1 MNFVGKNG
9 DKALFVEGDLGIV
22 INETT
27 KKITYTEDPGALIAS
42 VKWSDQE
49 KPAKSV
55 FDLAVSSLSNLD
67 IKIFSINDRMYTVPK
82 TAQSE
87 AKKAL
92 DWRKEHKRG
101 GTPVGVNT
109 ARILAEGGQIGIKK
123 VRHIARYFPRHEV
136 DKKAKGYKPGEEGF
150 PSAGR
155 IAWALWGGDAAQRWA
170 AGIVE
175 REDKKNKETSLL
187 AGGYNA
193 PQRIDYSAFNRKVE
207 PEFFVRMRVDGGGID
222 RLYKVEQDGE
232 CTVWDDGYW
241 DDLGNVSH
249 DFYTYD
255 KSLDD
260 PYDKTKK
267 IHVPIDKESAVSVA
281 AMFDGAPESFISVRS
296 LNYEETELLER
307 AIPEEDWGFID
318 ELSDSDNFDN
328 DFDFDNDGLVAATG
342 FKTNQDGNYTPEERS
357 AKAQQQVRDKT
368 GKFAKSGSTVVI
380 GGDPNK
386 TGQITSINPDTQEV
400 AVKLSTGDTINV
412 PASLT
417 ETADSFKPVAQSNFP
432 TNDLDFSG
440 ILGEPRVPIDQ
451 PLAMLPGRLPPLTA
465 PDLNLLVNDW
475 SSWVSG
481 QRLAPEYSGDPVK
494 KFIPKA
500 LPDPNT
506 AMGKYFKGAFNP
518 DGTAKSGWNPAVASN
533 VYNEPMLRDWLDKKY
548 KNKSGVSGYHNA
560 GWYKPDPAKTPI
572 EEKKSRSEVLSRP
585 HRNMMDDKY
594 DRVNFA
600 VTAAVEGSELTP
612 ETSDVP
618 PMYMAIVAEDDPQAV
633 MELISM
639 IPANKNSSEP
649 QTFTRKD
656 GKWKP
661 DEGILSDLRSP
672 TPPPVVVLDNEMLS
686 EVLSQIEGEQG
697 GDKEGL
703 ISSLEFDSSVLLT
716 KNSAVLA
723 LVARGGLDRNRGNAA
738 RLRRYWKF
746 GPGALKIRW
755 NTPGDWTRC
764 FRQLAKH
771 MGPRAKGY
779 CSLRHKEMT
788 GTWPGSKYNI
798 GKKKKRGRVGSL
810 TAALETVKSED
821 MIINEFIL
829 KARAAAAK
837 SQVAGGRSFTH
848 PKEYGAN
855 FIIPLVIPE
864 GKESGDGRIF
874 NKGAITFRDLPL
886 PLLWQIKTGQGH
898 DGSVVVGQILSME
911 KTSSGVANAYGIFD
925 SGEFGR
931 EAERLVKNGFLRGV
945 SADMDQFEADEE
957 EVLPE
962 AGEKEDTKKIGGGKI
977 NITKARVMAV
987 TIVPKPAFQECFI
1000 QIIEEIAEAQEEE
1013 VIPDG
1018 TYVDGVNPLDAAA
1031 LVACGMIAGAIPVEP
1046 PTEWFDAPKLKGPT
1060 PLTVTDE
1067 GRVFGHIA
1075 AWHVDHI
1082 GMSYGTK
1089 PPRSRS
1095 KYAYFHTG
1103 VVKTLEGTNVPVGQ
1117 LTLAGGHAGLE
1128 ASAEEA
1134 VRHYDD
1140 TASAIADVHAGEDA
1154 FGIWVAGSL
1163 RPEASPEQIRAL
1175 RASSPSGDWRPIK
1188 GQLELVAVCQVN
1200 VPGFPIARARVA
1212 SGQIMAL
1219 VAAGASVLAEMK
1231 HDPLAEVIKKVEQLE
1246 KRPLLAAADQA
1257 KSRFSEM
1264 NASILAEKKQEL
1276 ASRFGKIRSE
1286 IDDSDYMNE
1295 LFDEDPESEMS
1306 VISRRVRERLA
1317 KEGKALKDGSYPI
1330 RNISDLKN
1338 AVRAYGRS
1346 KPGKRAEVRKHIVR
1360 RARGLNRSDL
1370 LPEKWSN
1377 ASSDETAMKNPCWDG
1392 YVMIGMKTIKGKE
1405 VPNCVPDS
1413 AGNVSD
1419 LENIVSSMRQK
1430 AEFAS
1435 KTVSG
1440 EAVSA
1445 LIAAKK
1451 PDPDLIDLTPEE
1463 IEALRQAK
1471 RQEGKMPER
1480 DEDGRIKYTPDTQP
1494 RDTSGKFRMVLAR
1507 LKADL
1512 GPTGLQKVIDKVEEA
1527 ENLDSAGDYISAADS
1542 AADLLDIL
1550 DRLDSGAL
1558 NPERL
1563 ENIQNGARELGEVI
1577 ANLPFAFGKDAQ
1589 KVRFSDLPPA
1599 LGKLMEDMV
1608 KRVYS
1613 RLEDE
1618 EDADEATAK
1627 LRTFMSGGDYFNQG
1641 EISAEMAKLLR
1652 LLT

>member
-1 MNFVGKNG
+1 MNYVGKNG
-9 DKALFVEGDLGIV
+9 DKALFIEGNLGVIV
-22 INETT
+22 DEKT
-27 KKITYTEDPGALIAS
+27 KEITYSEYPQTLLSSGTWSIED
-42 VKWSDQE
+42 
-49 KPAKSV
+49 KPSKAI
-55 FDLAVSSLSNLD
+55 FDLAVGSLSDLD
-67 IKIFSINDRMYTVPK
+67 IKIFSANDRMYTIPK
-82 TAQSE
+82 SVQTE
-87 AKKAL
+87 AKRAL
-92 DWRKEHKRG
+92 EWKKEYKRG
-101 GTPVGVNT
+101 GTSVGMNT
-109 ARILAEGGQIGIKK
+109 ARTLAKGGQIGIKK
-123 VRHIARYFPRHEV
+123 VRHIAKYFPRHEV
-136 DKKAKGYKPGEEGF
+136 DKKAKGYKPGEEGY

-175 REDKKNKETSLL
+175 REDKKKKETSLL
-187 AGGYNA
+187 SYGYEA
-193 PQRIDYSAFNRKVE
+193 PKRVDYSAFNREIE
-207 PEFFVRMRVDGGGID
+207 PEFFVRLRTDGSGID
-222 RLYKVEQDGE
+222 RLYKVEQDGS

-241 DDLGNVSH
+241 DDLGNISH
-249 DFYTYD
+249 DFETYD

-260 PYDKTKK
+260 PYDKVKK
-267 IHVPIDKESAVSVA
+267 IHVPIDKDSAIALA
-281 AMFDGAPESFISVRS
+281 AMFDNRPESSVLLRA
-296 LNYEETELLER
+296 LNFEETDLLEK
-307 AIPEEDWGFID
+307 AIPEEDWAFID
-318 ELSDSDNFDN
+318 QLSDNDEFEDDL
-328 DFDFDNDGLVAATG
+328 DFDDDGLVAASG
-342 FKTNQDGNYTPEERS
+342 FKTDQDGNYTPEERS
-357 AKAQQQVRDKT
+357 EKAKQQVRDKT
-368 GKFAKSGSTVVI
+368 GKFAKSGSSVVI

-400 AVKLSTGDTINV
+400 AVKLANGDTVNV

-417 ETADSFKPVAQSNFP
+417 ESADTFEPVSTANFP
-432 TNDLDFSG
+432 QTNLDFTG

-451 PLAMLPGRLPPLTA
+451 PLAQLPGRLPPLTA
-465 PDLNLLVNDW
+465 PDVNLLVSDW

-481 QRLAPEYSGDPVK
+481 QRLSPEYSGDPVK
-494 KFIPKA
+494 PFVPKE
-500 LPDPNT
+500 LPDINT
-506 AMGKYFKGAFNP
+506 VMGKYFQGAFNP
-518 DGTAKSGWNPAVASN
+518 DGTAKSGWNPAIASN
-533 VYNEPMLRDWLDKKY
+533 VYNEPMLRDWLDTKY
-548 KNKSGVSGYHNA
+548 KNKSGVEGYHNV

-572 EEKKSRSEVLSRP
+572 EEKKSRSDIMSRDY
-585 HRNMMDDKY
+585 RNMMDDKFN
-594 DRVNFA
+594 RVNFS
-600 VTAAVEGSELTP
+600 VVAAAGQPLTP

-633 MELISM
+633 MELVSL
-639 IPANKNSSEP
+639 IPAGKDSSQP
-649 QTFTRKD
+649 QTFTRNE
-656 GKWKP
+656 GKWEP
-661 DEGILSDLRSP
+661 DEGILSDLQSP

-686 EVLSQIEGEQG
+686 EVLAQIEGDPA
-697 GDKEGL
+697 GDKSGL
-703 ISSLEFDSSVLLT
+703 VSSLEFDASVLLS
-716 KNSAVLA
+716 KNPVVLS
-723 LVARGGLDRNRGNAA
+723 LVAKGGLDRNRGNAE

-764 FRQLAKH
+764 YRQLAKH

-798 GKKKKRGRVGSL
+798 GKKKKRGRVASI
-810 TAALETVKSED
+810 TAALESVRSEEK
-821 MIINEFIL
+821 IISEFTL

-837 SQVAGGRSFTH
+837 SQVAGGRASVRPH
-848 PKEYGAN
+848 EHGSK

-864 GKESGDGRIF
+864 EKESGDGRVF
-874 NKGAITFRDLPL
+874 NKNAITFRDLPL

-911 KTSSGVANAYGIFD
+911 RTGKGIGNAYGVFD
-925 SGEFGR
+925 YGEFGK
-931 EAERLVKNGFLRGV
+931 EAERLVKNGFIRGV

-962 AGEKEDTKKIGGGKI
+962 AGEKGDTKKIGGGRI
-977 NITKARVMAV
+977 SITKARVMAV

-1000 QIIEEIAEAQEEE
+1000 QIIEETPEPQEDE
-1013 VIPDG
+1013 VVPDG

-1046 PTEWFDAPKLKGPT
+1046 PSEWFSDPSLTGPT

-1082 GMSYGTK
+1082 GMAYGTK

-1095 KYAYFHTG
+1095 KYSYFHTG
-1103 VVKTLEGTNVPVGQ
+1103 VVRTLDGTDVSVGQ

-1128 ASAEEA
+1128 ASAQEA

-1140 TASAIADVHAGEDA
+1140 TASAIADVHAGEDN

-1163 RPEASPEQIRAL
+1163 RPDASPEQIRAL
-1175 RASSPSGDWRPIK
+1175 RASAPSGDWRPIK

-1212 SGQIMAL
+1212 SGQVMAL
-1219 VAAGASVLAEMK
+1219 VAAGASALAEMK

-1246 KRPLLAAADQA
+1246 KQPLLAAAEQA
-1257 KSRFSEM
+1257 KTRFAEM
-1264 NASILAEKKQEL
+1264 NASILAKKQQEL
-1276 ASRFGKIRSE
+1276 AARVGKVKTE
-1286 IDDSDYMNE
+1286 IDDSDYMNQM
-1295 LFDEDPESEMS
+1295 FDEDPEAEMS

-1317 KEGKALKDGSYPI
+1317 KDGKALKDGSYPI
-1330 RNISDLKN
+1330 RNVSDLKN

-1346 KPGKRAEVRKHIVR
+1346 KPGKRAEVRKHIMR

-1370 LPEKWSN
+1370 IPEKWRN
-1377 ASSDETAMKNPCWDG
+1377 ASSDEAAMENPCWDG
-1392 YVMIGMKTIKGKE
+1392 YMMVGMKTVKGKQ
-1405 VPNCVPDS
+1405 VPNCVPEG
-1413 AGNVSD
+1413 AGDVSD
-1419 LENIVSSMRQK
+1419 LERVVASMRQK
-1430 AEFAS
+1430 ADFAA
-1435 KTVSG
+1435 KTVTG

-1445 LIAAKK
+1445 LTAAKE
-1451 PDPDLIDLTPEE
+1451 PDPDLVDLTPEE
-1463 IEALRQAK
+1463 IEALKQEK
-1471 RQEGKMPER
+1471 RQQGRLPER

-1494 RDTSGKFRMVLAR
+1494 RDASGKFRKILAR
-1507 LKADL
+1507 LKSDL

-1550 DRLDSGAL
+1550 DRMDSGAL

-1563 ENIQNGARELGEVI
+1563 ENIQEGAKELGEVI
-1577 ANLPFAFGKDAQ
+1577 ANLPFAFGEDAQ
-1589 KVRFSDLPPA
+1589 KVRFSDLPPS
-1599 LGKLMEDMV
+1599 LGKLMEDLV
-1608 KRVYS
+1608 DRVYA
-1613 RLEDE
+1613 RLDDE
-1618 EDADEATAK
+1618 EDADEATSK
-1627 LRTFMSGGDYFNQG
+1627 IKTFMSGGDYFSQG